1 MRVKPRASIVL
12 LAAMLMIPA
21 VGASG
26 LDLHWLWDDRCAD
39 CHGHAGDFARNF
51 LDVSNGELL
60 GRHHVH
66 DLRRFLH
73 NHYLAGSEV
82 DAVYAML
89 FAQANN
95 QARFRDE
102 CSSCHE
108 NAARFVR
115 NTLVLRDGVLYSRA
129 SGQPVRDFLDRHRNL
144 EPADIDFFTKTLM
157 RVAREIYRP

>member
-1 MRVKPRASIVL
+1 MRARSGLSSVL
-12 LAAMLMIPA
+12 LVAMLVIPA
-21 VGASG
+21 VGAPG
-26 LDLHWLWDDRCAD
+26 LDLHWLWEDRCAG

-51 LDVSNGELL
+51 LGVSNGELL

-73 NHYLAGSEV
+73 NHYLAGNEV

-89 FAQANN
+89 FAQTSS

-108 NAARFVR
+108 NAATFVR
-115 NTLVLRDGVLYSRA
+115 NALMLRDGELYSRA
-129 SGQPVRDFLDRHRNL
+129 YAQPVRDVLDRHRNL
-144 EPADIDFFTKTLM
+144 KPADVDFFAKTLM

>member
-1 MRVKPRASIVL
+1 MRVGPGAGIAV
-12 LAAMLMIPA
+12 LAALLMLPA
-21 VGASG
+21 AGASG
-26 LDLHWLWDDRCAD
+26 LDLHWLWEDRCAD

-51 LDVSNGELL
+51 LGVSNGELQ

-73 NHYLAGSEV
+73 NHYLAGHEV

-108 NAARFVR
+108 NAASFVR
-115 NTLVLRDGVLYSRA
+115 NSLLLRGGVLYGRA
-129 SGQPVRDFLDRHRNL
+129 SGQPVRDFLEHHRKL
-144 EPADIDFFTKTLM
+144 APDDVDFFTNVLM
-157 RVAREIYRP
+157 RVANEVYRP